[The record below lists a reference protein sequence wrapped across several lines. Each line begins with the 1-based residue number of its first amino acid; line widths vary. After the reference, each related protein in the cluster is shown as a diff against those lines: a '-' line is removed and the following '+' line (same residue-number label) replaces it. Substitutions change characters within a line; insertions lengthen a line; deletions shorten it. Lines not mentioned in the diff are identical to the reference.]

1 MFYDI
6 ILILICMFAALG
18 IVFFISELNFLFSN
32 KKYKYKFYLLCRD
45 IPKEEAEYA
54 IRYAEKVILS
64 RLGGVGCGIKLGEN
78 VQIDKNVLEI
88 LKREYRNI
96 E

>member
-1 MFYDI
+1 MLYDI
-6 ILILICMFAALG
+6 ITVFICMFAAMG
-18 IVFFISELNFLFSN
+18 VVFFILELSLLLSN
-32 KKYKYKFYLLCRD
+32 KKHGYKFYILCENLSG
-45 IPKEEAEYA
+45 KEAEYA
-54 IRYAEKVILS
+54 IRYIENIILS

-78 VQIDKNVLEI
+78 VEIDKAVLEA